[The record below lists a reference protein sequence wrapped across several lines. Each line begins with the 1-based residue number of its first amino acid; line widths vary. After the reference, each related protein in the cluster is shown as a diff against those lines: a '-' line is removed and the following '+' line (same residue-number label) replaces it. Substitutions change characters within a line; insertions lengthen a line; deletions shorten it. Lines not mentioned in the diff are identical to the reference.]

1 VTGGIPSSA
10 PQTPLGGRLI
20 DRVLVGDA
28 LEEVLERVPGLPRIM
43 VDREAEISFEMIAT
57 GVFSPL
63 VGSPS
68 KVENEC
74 IVQTG
79 RLLDGTPWPIP
90 FSFAPAG
97 RRNAEVVRRLREGD
111 EVVLIDRAA
120 KPVAVMGVKE
130 IYEFHREDRG
140 RNLFGTSDPRAH
152 PGVASIFHRMGGYAL
167 SGPIDLIERA
177 SWGAFERH
185 RLTPRDTYDLFYTR
199 RGYKTVAGFVT
210 GANPPHLGHEHM
222 HRVALEL
229 VDAILLLPQVEME
242 RPEYIRPYHRLMSLE
257 ALADVYYPPL
267 RVILS
272 ALRAGYLFAG
282 PREAVLH
289 ALIMR
294 NYGCTHALIGRDH
307 AGVGDMFDLYASQ
320 HVFDEYEPGELGIEP
335 VFFSEIFYCTRCR
348 ATATERTCPHD
359 TRYRIQISG
368 TGIREVLRRGYLP
381 PKEICRPEVSHMAIQ
396 GVEPPTVDEDGQSV
410 YPVGQT
416 MHSLFPF
423 YEVATRLGGYL
434 RSEIVPYE
442 SLGDRDLEAALLDV
456 RTHADQVYQGVF
468 DEIAAASEVDRTLA
482 ERWRVE
488 AREILVDHQAEVVQ
502 RLCEQVQGAKQGV
515 DQLTG
520 SRPEEAADDLQAA
533 RQVLAEHPRPLH
545 PEQVRRRVTAHEH
558 APAGPAGVDGEPAP
572 PGGGDPGD
580 EPAAGGCA

>member
-1 VTGGIPSSA
+1 MTADRPGPP
-10 PQTPLGGRLI
+10 PQTPLGGTLV
-20 DRVLVGDA
+20 DRVLADDA
-28 LEEVLERVPGLPRIM
+28 LGEALDRAPGLPSIM

-68 KVENEC
+68 REENEC
-74 IVQTG
+74 IVESG

-97 RRNAEVVRRLREGD
+97 RRNAEVVGRLSEGD
-111 EVVLIDRAA
+111 DVVLIDRSSR
-120 KPVAVMGVKE
+120 PVALLHVRE
-130 IYEFHREDRG
+130 IYDFDRECRG
-140 RNLFGTSDPRAH
+140 RTLFGTPDPRAH
-152 PGVASIFHRMGGYAL
+152 PGVASIFRRMGRRAL
-167 SGPIDLIERA
+167 SGTVDLIQRA

-185 RLTPRDTYDLFYTR
+185 RLTPKETYHLFYER
-199 RGYKTVAGFVT
+199 RGYRTVAGFVT

-229 VDAILLLPQVEME
+229 VDGILLLPQVEME
-242 RPEYIRPYHRLMSLE
+242 RTEYIRPYHRLLALE

-267 RVILS
+267 RVVLS
-272 ALRAGYLFAG
+272 ALRTNYLFAG

-320 HVFDEYEPGELGIEP
+320 HVFDQYRPGELGIEP
-335 VFFSEIFYCTRCR
+335 IFFSEIFYCARCR

-359 TRYRIQISG
+359 TRYRVQISG

-381 PKEICRPEVSHMAIQ
+381 PKEICRPEVSHVAIQ
-396 GVEPPTVDEDGQSV
+396 GVEPPTVDEEGQSV

-416 MHSLFPF
+416 VHSLFPF

-434 RSEIVPYE
+434 RPEAVQRD
-442 SLGDRDLEAALLDV
+442 SLGVRDLEAALLDV
-456 RTHADQVYQGVF
+456 RTHADRVYEGVF
-468 DEIAAASEVDRTLA
+468 DEVAAAVEVDRALT

-502 RLCEQVQGAKQGV
+502 RFCEQMRGVEEGV

-520 SRPEEAADDLQAA
+520 LTPAEVASDLQAA
-533 RQVLAEHPRPLH
+533 RQVLSEHPRPLH
-545 PEQVRRRVTAHEH
+545 PEQAHRRLTVHEH
-558 APAGPAGVDGEPAP
+558 DAGLEENGECAPAP
-572 PGGGDPGD
+572 PDGVDPG
-580 EPAAGGCA
+580 GCS

>member
-1 VTGGIPSSA
+1 MIARDPSPI
-10 PQTPLGGRLI
+10 PQTPLGGTLI

-28 LEEVLERVPGLPRIM
+28 LAEVLERAPTLPRIM

-63 VGSPS
+63 VGPPS
-68 KVENEC
+68 KEENEC

-90 FSFAPAG
+90 FSFSPAG
-97 RRNAEVVRRLREGD
+97 RRNAEVGGRLDQGD
-111 EVVLIDRAA
+111 EVILIDRSG
-120 KPVAVMGVKE
+120 KPVAVLRVNGV
-130 IYEFHREDRG
+130 YEFDREARG
-140 RNLFGTSDPRAH
+140 NSLFGTDDPHSH
-152 PGVASIFHRMGGYAL
+152 PGVAAIFRRMGRRGL
-167 SGPIDLIERA
+167 SGTVELIERA

-185 RLTPRDTYDLFYTR
+185 RLTPKETYELFYER
-199 RGYKTVAGFVT
+199 RGYGTVAGFVT
-210 GANPPHLGHEHM
+210 GANPPHMGHEHM

-242 RPEYIRPYHRLMSLE
+242 RPEYIRPYHRLMGLE

-272 ALRAGYLFAG
+272 ALRTNYLFAG

-320 HVFDEYEPGELGIEP
+320 HVFDQYGPGELGIEP
-335 VFFSEIFYCTRCR
+335 IFFSEIFYCTRCR

-368 TGIREVLRRGYLP
+368 TGIREVLRRGYFP
-381 PKEICRPEVSHMAIQ
+381 PKEICRPEVSHLAIQ
-396 GVEPPTVDEDGQSV
+396 GVEPPTVDEHGQSV

-416 MHSLFPF
+416 IHSLFPF

-434 RSEIVPYE
+434 RPEIADHE

-456 RTHADQVYQGVF
+456 RAHADQVYQGVF
-468 DEIAAASEVDRTLA
+468 DEIAAATEVNRALT

-502 RLCEQVQGAKQGV
+502 RFCEQMRGSEQGV

-520 SRPEEAADDLQAA
+520 LTREEVAGDLQAA
-533 RQVLAEHPRPLH
+533 RQVLSEHPRPLH
-545 PEQVRRRVTAHEH
+545 PEQAHRRLTVHER
-558 APAGPAGVDGEPAP
+558 AAADPEGGGGEPVPPDGVDPGE
-572 PGGGDPGD
+572 GTTGD
-580 EPAAGGCA
+580 GCA